1 MSARAAT
8 VTTVDRWQAASV
20 ASLAG
25 RAVAVID
32 VLRWSTVVVTALAH
46 GAARIEAFGDP
57 DDAFDRAHGLGRA
70 SVVLGGERG
79 NVPLPGFD
87 IGNSPLEYTPERLH
101 GRPVLSTTTNG
112 TAALLRASAARLVVV
127 AAFVNLAAVTRAL
140 RAALEDG
147 RGVTLLAAG
156 RSGEEA
162 LEDTACAGAIAEG
175 LRDLAP
181 SDEATQRAL
190 ALWRAHAEDPARAI
204 AAAPHAA
211 SLRESGFE
219 GDLAVAARRDAYD
232 VVPVAHGRTI
242 TLEVMR

>member
-8 VTTVDRWQAASV
+8 VTTVGTWQAASV

-46 GAARIEAFGDP
+46 GAERLEAFGDP
-57 DDAFDRAHGLGRA
+57 EDALDRAHALGRA

-79 NVPLPGFD
+79 NVALPGFD
-87 IGNSPLEYTPERLH
+87 VGNSPLEYTPERLH

-112 TAALLRASAARLVVV
+112 TAALLRANEARLVVV

-140 RAALEDG
+140 RDALEAG
-147 RGVTLLAAG
+147 HGVTLLAAG

-162 LEDTACAGAIAEG
+162 IEDTACAGAIAEG

-190 ALWRAHAEDPARAI
+190 ALWRAHAADPARVI
-204 AAAPHAA
+204 GAAPHAA
-211 SLRESGFE
+211 SLREGGFE
-219 GDLAVAARRDAYD
+219 ADLAVAARRDAHD
-232 VVPVAHGRTI
+232 LVPRARGRAI
-242 TLEVMR
+242 TLEVVA